1 MLFSVSEKLSP
12 LREFVT
18 SVVSLHNREETLCIG
33 AIFVFTLLFKCKT
46 NTFNGPL
53 EKNILRLFVIKSPLK
68 SCPISVLSLRQ
79 IRFSTGYITLTQWT
93 EYPFIHCQICSL
105 SYRRIIFFLENEVH
119 GLRQRDVCK
128 QWYG

>member
-1 MLFSVSEKLSP
+1 MSVCCFLYRRNWAL

-18 SVVSLHNREETLCIG
+18 LVVSLHNREETLCIG

-53 EKNILRLFVIKSPLK
+53 EKNILCLFVIKSPLK

-93 EYPFIHCQICSL
+93 EYPFIHCQNL
-105 SYRRIIFFLENEVH
+105 FVVLQTNHFLPWKWSPQSSSA
-119 GLRQRDVCK
+119 GRL
-128 QWYG
+128 